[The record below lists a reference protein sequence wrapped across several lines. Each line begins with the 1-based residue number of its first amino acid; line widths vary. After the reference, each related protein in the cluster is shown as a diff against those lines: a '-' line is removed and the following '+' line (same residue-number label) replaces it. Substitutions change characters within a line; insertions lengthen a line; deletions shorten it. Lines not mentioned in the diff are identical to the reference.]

1 VVYGYGL
8 GFYTGLLI
16 YYVCI
21 VGLMLLFVYY
31 VLLYIRGF
39 DPPYCMIYY
48 YFCLIFAFGANIFL
62 NVLPCATYYVLLVL
76 MADRA
81 YYNSTY
87 RASISSAGS
96 LTSAVSYV
104 AGSFPLAVV

>member
-21 VGLMLLFVYY
+21 VGLILLVYY
-31 VLLYIRGF
+31 VLLFIKGF
-39 DPPYCMIYY
+39 DPPYCIIYY

-62 NVLPCATYYVLLVL
+62 SVLP
-76 MADRA
+76 
-81 YYNSTY
+81 YNNY
-87 RASISSAGS
+87 
-96 LTSAVSYV
+96 
-104 AGSFPLAVV
+104 